1 MKKDIKSN
9 VAKNLV
15 YLRQKSKLT
24 QGELANKIN
33 YTDKSISKWE
43 HGDAIPSVEVLSE
56 IADFF
61 GVTIDFLISDNAEQN
76 YDKVYNLKENV
87 SNKIFITAL
96 AVSIVWL
103 IATILYVYGLTF
115 TNNNHWILFVASVP
129 ISSIVLLVFNGIWGK
144 RKNIFIITSILQWSI
159 LATIFLAFLIY
170 FNAATWPIFILGVP
184 VQIGIILWSLLKPSK
199 KQ

>member
-159 LATIFLAFLIY
+159 LATVFLAFLIY

>member
-24 QGELANKIN
+24 QGELAKKIN

-144 RKNIFIITSILQWSI
+144 RKNIFIITSLLQWSI
-159 LATIFLAFLIY
+159 LATVFLAFLIY

>member
-24 QGELANKIN
+24 QGELAKKIN

-144 RKNIFIITSILQWSI
+144 RKNIFIITSVLQWSI